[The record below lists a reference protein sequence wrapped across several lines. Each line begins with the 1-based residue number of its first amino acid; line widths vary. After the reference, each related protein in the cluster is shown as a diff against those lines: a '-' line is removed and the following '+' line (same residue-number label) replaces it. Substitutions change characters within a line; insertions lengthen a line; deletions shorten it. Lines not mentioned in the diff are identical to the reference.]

1 MARSDRR
8 GQHKHGAGH
17 DTGQATSALTDE
29 QRAQV
34 ESLVVDTPTLAA
46 ALRSA
51 AADGRDA
58 VLSALAGV
66 ESAPEP
72 VALAY
77 AERLG
82 QMRDADGRAAADVA
96 QAVGE
101 LSPRKEVARE
111 ARRAR
116 LRLRSAGI
124 LPELAL
130 PAPSAHALSAAT
142 TSHET
147 DADEPRDRHGDVS
160 SEPAPEPLR
169 AAGPRLVEGY
179 VTRSR
184 EQGEVS
190 LILGWQEGGD
200 PNRVRGHVFALSF
213 WHDGVRDFAVMQPMS
228 RSAFLAE
235 TVERMRTDAQIE
247 LVPVTWAEARRLVL
261 EALSVNEWSGAE
273 PSAEFQRHRPSIEA
287 RLLAEPTRADQID
300 EVEADARRVQ
310 REGDRRYVGAD
321 LEPDEVIANWIGAW
335 SFGDYGLA
343 YDLLADDHPARRK
356 QTREEYIAL
365 RRQWYQE
372 AEPASLRLTVV
383 REQQQRASA
392 LWVPGAAG
400 AITSGLRKELEGF
413 WSLVLRDE
421 QIGGQIDELP
431 LATLISPSTGRHWYW
446 TGYTLERDRGSGLWL
461 IARNRDEGAASQALG
476 IEELQ
481 KRITDAHT
489 AVEKITQQQPPDPRS
504 EAAAEALRTITG
516 DLTAALHYSDAL
528 IVRLPLDETVYRTAI
543 TDARSLGNHERAAA
557 LLEKMQGRF
566 GDANRTRFELGV
578 EQYLTAEQS
587 QRQGN
592 AQAAATWLARAV
604 ATMEA
609 VVEAEPTAEHLQ
621 GLGELLSRQGHFNQ
635 AETRLR
641 QGIQADPQRAML
653 YSDLAD
659 TLMGR
664 ASGENL
670 DDPIPLDQ
678 QERTRIAKEA
688 LAALRD
694 AQRLDASI
702 PGIYT
707 RMGAIYEVI
716 ELHDDALIAFED
728 AIRHDPGDADAHYT
742 LGTLYL
748 ERKQY
753 DRAVHEIESAVQLA
767 PLTLQY
773 RLALAS
779 GYALQGS
786 LDEATRELDFIDQI
800 QPGLPQTAELR
811 TMLAR
816 ARRAR

>member
-1 MARSDRR
+1 MARGDRR
-8 GQHKHGAGH
+8 GQHRHGTGHGAGQSAPAL
-17 DTGQATSALTDE
+17 TSEQQSQVEALVAGTSALAE
-29 QRAQV
+29 
-34 ESLVVDTPTLAA
+34 TLRAA
-46 ALRSA
+46 APS
-51 AADGRDA
+51 GRDA
-58 VLSALAGV
+58 VLAALASV
-66 ESAPEP
+66 ESHEEP

-82 QMRDADGRAAADVA
+82 QLRDDQGQSAADVA
-96 QAVGE
+96 QALGD

-124 LPELAL
+124 LPRITL
-130 PAPSAHALSAAT
+130 PAPAPVLRVVSSPRNDV
-142 TSHET
+142 E
-147 DADEPRDRHGDVS
+147 DADEPATL
-160 SEPAPEPLR
+160 APQPLH
-169 AAGPRLVEGY
+169 ALGPRLVEGY

-213 WHDGVRDFAVMQPMS
+213 WHDGVKEFAVMQPMA
-228 RSAFLAE
+228 RSLFLAE
-235 TVERMRTDAQIE
+235 TVERMRAEAQID
-247 LVPVTWAEARRLVL
+247 LVPVSWAEARRLVL
-261 EALSVNEWSGAE
+261 EALSINEWSGAE
-273 PSAEFQRHRPSIEA
+273 PSAEFQRHRPAIQA
-287 RLLAEPTRADQID
+287 RLLAEPVSEELIA
-300 EVEADARRVQ
+300 EVEADDRRVR
-310 REGDRRYVGAD
+310 REGDRRYIGAD

-335 SFGDYGLA
+335 SFGDFGLA
-343 YDLLADDHPARRK
+343 YDLLADGHPTRRK
-356 QTREEYIAL
+356 ETREEFIAL
-365 RRQWYQE
+365 RRQWSAE
-372 AEPASLRLTVV
+372 AEPGSLRLTVV

-400 AITSGLRKELEGF
+400 TLTAGGRKELEAF
-413 WSLVLRDE
+413 WSLVLRDT
-421 QIGGQIDELP
+421 QVAGQLDELP
-431 LATLISPSTGRHWYW
+431 LATLTSSETGRHWYW
-446 TGYTLERDRGSGLWL
+446 TGYTLERDSGSGLWL
-461 IARNRDEGAASQALG
+461 ISRSRDEGAASQALG

-481 KRITDAHT
+481 KRITDAHA

-504 EAAAEALRTITG
+504 EAAAEALRAITG

-528 IVRLPLDETVYRTAI
+528 IVRLPLDETVYREAI

-566 GDANRTRFELGV
+566 GDALRTRFELGV
-578 EQYLTAEQS
+578 EQYLTAEQH

-592 AQAAATWLARAV
+592 AQAAEAWLARAV

-641 QGIQADPQRAML
+641 EGIQADPRRAML

-670 DDPIPLDQ
+670 DDPIPLDEN
-678 QERTRIAKEA
+678 ERISIAKEA
-688 LAALRD
+688 LSALRD
-694 AQRLDASI
+694 AQRLDPSI
-702 PGIYT
+702 PGIQA
-707 RMGAIYEVI
+707 RMGAIYEVM

-728 AIRHDPGDADAHYT
+728 AVRHDPGDADVHYT
-742 LGTLYL
+742 LGTIYL
-748 ERKQY
+748 QRKQY

-767 PLTLQY
+767 PLALQY
-773 RLALAS
+773 RLGLAS
-779 GYALQGS
+779 AYALQGS

>member
-17 DTGQATSALTDE
+17 DTGQAALSLTGE

-34 ESLVVDTPTLAA
+34 EALVAGTAALAA
-46 ALRSA
+46 ALRDA
-51 AADGRDA
+51 ASDGRDSMLA
-58 VLSALAGV
+58 ALADV
-66 ESAPEP
+66 ESALEP

-82 QMRDADGRAAADVA
+82 QMREAEGRAAADVA
-96 QAVGE
+96 QALGE

-124 LPELAL
+124 LPALAL
-130 PAPSAHALSAAT
+130 PAPAPVATSMASAQAEEAAG
-142 TSHET
+142 E
-147 DADEPRDRHGDVS
+147 DVA
-160 SEPAPEPLR
+160 EPALPQPLH
-169 AAGPRLVEGY
+169 ATGPRLVEGY

-184 EQGEVS
+184 EQGDVS

-213 WHDGVRDFAVMQPMS
+213 WHDGIKEFAVMQPMS
-228 RSAFLAE
+228 RSLFLAE
-235 TVERMRTDAQIE
+235 TVERMRTDAKIE
-247 LVPVTWAEARRLVL
+247 VVPVAWAEARRLVL
-261 EALSVNEWSGAE
+261 EALKVNEWSGVE

-287 RLLAEPTRADQID
+287 RLLAEPTREDQIA
-300 EVEADARRVQ
+300 EVEADARRAQ
-310 REGDRRYVGAD
+310 REGDRRYISTD

-335 SFGDYGLA
+335 SFGDFGLA
-343 YDLLADDHPARRK
+343 YDLLVDDHPTRRK
-356 QTREEYIAL
+356 ETREDYIAL
-365 RRQWYQE
+365 RRQWFSE
-372 AEPASLRLTVV
+372 AEPGSLRLTVV

-400 AITSGLRKELEGF
+400 TIASGVRKEMEAF
-413 WSLVLRDE
+413 WSLILSDT
-421 QIGGQIDELP
+421 QIGGQLDELP
-431 LATLISPSTGRHWYW
+431 LATLTSPSSGRHWYW
-446 TGYTLERDRGSGLWL
+446 TGYTLERDRSSGLWL
-461 IARNRDEGAASQALG
+461 ISRSRDEGAASQALG

-481 KRITDAHT
+481 KRIAEAHA

-504 EAAAEALRTITG
+504 EAAAEALRAITG
-516 DLTAALHYSDAL
+516 DLTAALHYGDAL
-528 IVRLPLDETVYRTAI
+528 IVRLPLDEASYRAAI

-578 EQYLTAEQS
+578 EQYLTAEQH

-592 AQAAATWLARAV
+592 AQATAAWLARAV

-641 QGIQADPQRAML
+641 EGIQADPQRAML

-678 QERTRIAKEA
+678 QERTKIAKEA

-694 AQRLDASI
+694 AQRLDPSI
-702 PGIYT
+702 PGIHT
-707 RMGAIYEVI
+707 RMGAIYEVL

-748 ERKQY
+748 QRKQY

-767 PLTLQY
+767 PLVLQY
-773 RLALAS
+773 RLGLAS
-779 GYALQGS
+779 GYALRGS

-800 QPGLPQTAELR
+800 QPGLPQTTELR
-811 TMLAR
+811 SMLAR
-816 ARRAR
+816 ARRER